1 MSLPLIALFIA
12 AFAFGTTEF
21 VIAGVLPEVADGLGV
36 SIPTAGY
43 LVSGYAIG
51 IAAGG
56 PLLTLATARF
66 SRKILLIG
74 LAVVFTAGQAACALA
89 PDFASMLLTRVAVAI
104 AHGAYFGVAMVVAVG
119 LVRKEQRGMAVALI
133 LAGLTVSNIIGVPA
147 GTAIGNVWGWRSTFW
162 AMFVLGIVATIAM
175 IALLPRTAGASA
187 AAPGLGSEVR
197 VLGRQQVWTSLILML
212 MLMIGQF
219 VPFTYI
225 APLLHEVTGLDAS
238 LVPWVLLL
246 NGIGS
251 TLGVFIGGKLSD
263 RRLMPSL
270 ITMLALQALVLAT
283 IYAVS
288 PYPLPM
294 VAAITVWGGLN
305 FAIGTPIQT
314 RILGWTADAPNLA
327 SSLIPSGF
335 NVGIALAAFVGA
347 MMLNAG
353 FGYRS
358 LPLLGIVSMIVA
370 TAVASLSYLAER
382 RSGVTPPVPAAATG
396 QPHTA

>member
-21 VIAGVLPEVADGLGV
+21 VIAGVLPQVADGLAV
-36 SIPTAGY
+36 TIPRAGY

-51 IAAGG
+51 IAVGG

-66 SRKILLIG
+66 SRKVLLIA
-74 LAVVFTAGQAACALA
+74 LAVAFTVGQAACALA
-89 PDFASMLLTRVAVAI
+89 PDFASMLLTRLVVAV
-104 AHGAYFGVAMVVAVG
+104 AHGAYFGVAMVVAVV
-119 LVRKEQRGMAVALI
+119 LVRKEQRGMAIALI

-162 AMFVLGIVATIAM
+162 AMFVLGMIATTAM
-175 IALLPRTAGASA
+175 VALLPRTEGASSVA
-187 AAPGLGSEVR
+187 AGLGSEVR

-225 APLLHEVTGLDAS
+225 APLLHEVTGLDAG

-246 NGIGS
+246 NGVGS
-251 TLGVFIGGKLSD
+251 TLGVFVGGKLSD

-270 ITMLALQALVLAT
+270 ITMLALQAVVLAV

-305 FAIGTPIQT
+305 FAIGTPIQA

-335 NVGIALAAFVGA
+335 NIGIALAAFAGA
-347 MMLNAG
+347 TMLNAG
-353 FGYRS
+353 YGYRS
-358 LPLLGIVSMIVA
+358 LPLLGIASMIVA
-370 TAVASLSYLAER
+370 TGVALLSYLSER
-382 RSGVTPPVPAAATG
+382 RTGVTPPLPAISAEQSCAA
-396 QPHTA
+396 